1 MKQILPSFSAQR
13 TAAVMVILTVLVY
26 WLSVLQDILI
36 PLALSVVLSM
46 WFFPLANWLETKRLP
61 RTWAVL
67 VTILFFTVVLAGL
80 MTLASYQVVSL
91 SEIVPQMVDKLQ
103 IVFEKAQVW
112 ATQTFGIG
120 PKRQIAELQKL
131 GQNSLRTGGS
141 IATAALSST
150 TNTLGNAAIMPL
162 YVFFLIHYRD
172 FFRHFFYKI
181 FQSTPERKVDLVL
194 TKIYE
199 AVKSYGSGVLIVTLV
214 VGTMNSVGLLLLGI
228 DYAIFFGF
236 FAAALLIIPYIG
248 LLIGSL
254 LPIIV
259 ALATKESPMYAVAVA
274 GLFGVIQVLEG
285 NFITPYI
292 VGSKISINPL
302 AAILALLLGA
312 SLWGIAGMV
321 LSLPIV
327 AILKVIFDAVDSLKP
342 YGYLLGDPD
351 VPEQKKI

>member
-1 MKQILPSFSAQR
+1 MKQLPSSFSAQR
-13 TAAVMVILTVLVY
+13 TASIMIVVTVLVY

-36 PLALSVVLSM
+36 PFALSIVLAM
-46 WFFPLANWLETKRLP
+46 LLFPLAQWLEKKRIP

-67 VTILFFTVVLAGL
+67 IAILFFTIVLGGL

-91 SEIVPQMVDKLQ
+91 SEIVPQMINKLQ
-103 IVFEKAQVW
+103 IVFDKAQIW

-120 PKRQIAELQKL
+120 PKRQMAELQKL
-131 GQNSLRTGGS
+131 GQNSLKTGGS
-141 IATAALSST
+141 IVTSALSST

-162 YVFFLIHYRD
+162 YIFFLIHYRD
-172 FFRHFFYKI
+172 FFRQFFYKI
-181 FQSTPERKVDLVL
+181 FQNTPERKIDSVL
-194 TKIYE
+194 SKIYL
-199 AVKSYGSGVLIVTLV
+199 AVKSYWAGVLIVTLV
-214 VGTMNSVGLLLLGI
+214 VGTMNSIGLLLLGI

-248 LLIGSL
+248 ILIGSL

-259 ALATKESPMYAVAVA
+259 ALATKESPMYAVGVA
-274 GLFGVIQVLEG
+274 SLFGVIQVLEG

-302 AAILALLLGA
+302 AAILALLFGA

-351 VPEQKKI
+351 VKGL